1 MNCSRRYVQQRIR
14 LRAICIERHSLQLA
28 AAVNTSVQNRFPD
41 ERVQVI
47 GEPGRFFVEAAYTL
61 ICKIHAKREV
71 RNKNGKLEKNMYFL
85 NDGMYGHFAA
95 MFYRPEE
102 LTPVLYL
109 VRK

>member
-1 MNCSRRYVQQRIR
+1 VQQRIR

-109 VRK
+109 V